1 MYCYTTI
8 LYFTYYYTDVLHAT
22 LAKAESNKSFALH
35 VFFFLFLCFLET
47 LHHAASI
54 LAKKVEKETKIIFFP
69 FSKKKKKQKPKER
82 KQKKE
87 ALLESAD
94 Y

>member
-54 LAKKVEKETKIIFFP
+54 LAKKVEKETKIIFFFP
-69 FSKKKKKQKPKER
+69 FSKKKNQRKENRKKKH
-82 KQKKE
+82 
-87 ALLESAD
+87 

>member
-54 LAKKVEKETKIIFFP
+54 LAKKVEKETKIIFFL
-69 FSKKKKKQKPKER
+69 SRKKNQRKENRKKKH
-82 KQKKE
+82 
-87 ALLESAD
+87 

>member
-54 LAKKVEKETKIIFFP
+54 LAKKKVEKETTIIFSFLE
-69 FSKKKKKQKPKER
+69 KNQRKENR
-82 KQKKE
+82 KKE
-87 ALLESAD
+87 SIIREC
-94 Y
+94 

>member
-54 LAKKVEKETKIIFFP
+54 LAKKVEKETKIIFFL
-69 FSKKKKKQKPKER
+69 SKKKTKGKKTE
-82 KQKKE
+82 KE

>member
-1 MYCYTTI
+1 MYCYTPI

-54 LAKKVEKETKIIFFP
+54 LAKKKVEKETKIIFFL
-69 FSKKKKKQKPKER
+69 SKKKKKNQRKENR
-82 KQKKE
+82 KKKH
-87 ALLESAD
+87 

>member
-54 LAKKVEKETKIIFFP
+54 LAKKK
-69 FSKKKKKQKPKER
+69 
-82 KQKKE
+82 
-87 ALLESAD
+87 
-94 Y
+94 

>member
-54 LAKKVEKETKIIFFP
+54 LAKKVEKETTIIFSFLE
-69 FSKKKKKQKPKER
+69 KKKPKER